1 MLTEKETI
9 LRAKS
14 YLEKLSQGINP
25 LTDSPVPEYDTVR
38 IERISKCLSYA
49 AMILR
54 KVAEQPN
61 AKNRYKKQ
69 PFSLTREEIEK
80 YNITTPLPVTEI
92 RNCLNSLSDGRTANL
107 KSESVTGWLINNGYL
122 VRNTDP
128 QSKPRFIPT
137 DKGKDAGIYIETRHG
152 IHGDYGVVMYD
163 CAAQQLILDNIGKIA
178 ELNIIGAAGKSPEPP
193 AKLLGTKESP
203 ENDLGP
209 ESDSE
214 RIVGLYKSGSSIAA
228 IAHILKIDY
237 KVIKKHLTEAGLLRS
252 SRSGTI

>member
-9 LRAKS
+9 LRAKN

-25 LTDSPVPEYDTVR
+25 LTDAPVPEYDTVR

-49 AMILR
+49 AMILG
-54 KVAEQPN
+54 KVTEQPD

-163 CAAQQLILDNIGKIA
+163 CAAQQLILDNIGEIA
-178 ELNIIGAAGKSPEPP
+178 ELNISSSTRKPP
-193 AKLLGTKESP
+193 KPSAIPSETKIT
-203 ENDLGP
+203 P
-209 ESDSE
+209 ESDPGTEPYSD
-214 RIVGLYKSGSSIAA
+214 RIVGLYRSGSSIAA

-237 KVIKKHLTEAGLLRS
+237 KVIKNCLIEAGLLRS
-252 SRSGTI
+252 SAP